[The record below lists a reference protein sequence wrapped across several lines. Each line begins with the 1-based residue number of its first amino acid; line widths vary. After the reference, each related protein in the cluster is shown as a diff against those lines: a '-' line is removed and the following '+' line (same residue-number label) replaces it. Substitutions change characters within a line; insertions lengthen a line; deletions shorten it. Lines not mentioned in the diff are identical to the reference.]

1 MDAQGESEALG
12 LAISGY
18 RPVDPTCPR
27 ILPSRDSPFRRA
39 RRRPGPSMDHQEADS
54 AAALPG
60 GRTSRDPRLAARA
73 ARARKAE
80 ADSAPPNRGGARPLT
95 PPARRPAGAPMAPQ
109 GSLDSDSPTHGA
121 ASGARDDRRRAGAAG
136 VAKRRAPRCA
146 ERPAAPQAV
155 DRARGHGPAAPLA
168 DDDEGFEVRPAW
180 RWAPEYLNST
190 PPPGAGGGGG
200 RAAQAKAESKSV
212 PVPTC
217 LEALTNG
224 PWLV

>member
-1 MDAQGESEALG
+1 
-12 LAISGY
+12 
-18 RPVDPTCPR
+18 
-27 ILPSRDSPFRRA
+27 
-39 RRRPGPSMDHQEADS
+39 MDHQEADS

-136 VAKRRAPRCA
+136 AAKRRAPRCA
-146 ERPAAPQAV
+146 ERPAAPQAA
-155 DRARGHGPAAPLA
+155 DRARGHGPAAPRA

-180 RWAPEYLNST
+180 RWAPEYLKST
-190 PPPGAGGGGG
+190 PPHTHTHSKGDAGGGGG
-200 RAAQAKAESKSV
+200 RAAQAIESK
-212 PVPTC
+212 PNRKACPFR
-217 LEALTNG
+217 
-224 PWLV
+224 LVSKH